1 MWVSHHNFP
10 KLISP
15 GCHCWV
21 LEPWPLD
28 FKTLQ
33 MYSPSL
39 RTASL
44 SVDFCQGFAYL
55 QYALQNAGCRPY
67 QIMGIPVR
75 VPWLVSLSSRSVG
88 HLSRP
93 SSVWSLPL
101 SAAAECC
108 GNRGGSSKIFFGR
121 RNCFMLGVRAE
132 NWLPLYNS
140 NTAHSF
146 KHCLENVAYH
156 ACKKKK
162 KR

>member
-88 HLSRP
+88 HLSTCP
-93 SSVWSLPL
+93 GHPLCDLCLYLLPQNAVVIEEVVL
-101 SAAAECC
+101 KPFLAEGIALCW
-108 GNRGGSSKIFFGR
+108 
-121 RNCFMLGVRAE
+121 E
-132 NWLPLYNS
+132 
-140 NTAHSF
+140 
-146 KHCLENVAYH
+146 LELKTGYH
-156 ACKKKK
+156 FTTPILLTLLNIA
-162 KR
+162 